1 MFMAPRILWFSMQI
15 VLYRISDDND
25 GNNADDDD
33 DNHVI
38 EMW

>member
-15 VLYRISDDND
+15 VFYRISDDND
-25 GNNADDDD
+25 GNNDDDDD
-33 DNHVI
+33 DNHFI